1 MEEKFEYIGKD
12 KLGGDVKVYFEVEP
26 RVYKGMCLSTGT
38 LQIDRYNSV
47 HFQLRLNPVD
57 SNELNSIKIV
67 DLRGGKSTESLQWR
81 YGTILMTALF
91 EYAIYL
97 EKRLEISIY
106 EIYGE
111 LEQKDKENYITKTNG
126 KRRLTNFYE
135 DVIKYLPADINKN
148 ITITFYKD
156 NYKSDIDLKDIDNA
170 VAFKYFMTNK

>member
-1 MEEKFEYIGKD
+1 
-12 KLGGDVKVYFEVEP
+12 
-26 RVYKGMCLSTGT
+26 
-38 LQIDRYNSV
+38 
-47 HFQLRLNPVD
+47 
-57 SNELNSIKIV
+57 
-67 DLRGGKSTESLQWR
+67 
-81 YGTILMTALF
+81 MTALF